1 MQEALGIVFSD
12 IHEWSMGEL
21 TTARTVAAIPFAG
34 RYWLIDFVL
43 SNMINSGIRKVGV
56 ITKSNYQS
64 LMGHIGSGKDW
75 DLSRKNGGITILPP
89 FGEGDSSGLYKGRL
103 DALMRI
109 INYINTSTQDYV
121 VLGDC
126 DIISNINYKDV
137 IEHHI
142 KNNAEITAVYHEHY
156 VDKDMA
162 ARSILYNVSRL
173 SNRVDE
179 VTLYPQ
185 NLEGTYKISMN
196 TWVMRRDYLLSLITN
211 AISNGKSKFSRDVL
225 FAEVGSIKI
234 IGYEYKGYCA
244 HIDSVKSYFKYN
256 MEMLEP
262 DKRNQLFYSPGRNVY
277 TKVRDSEPTKYGA
290 NANIKNSLIADGCYV
305 DGTVENSVIFRGAR
319 IGKNTSLKNC
329 IVMQDTIIGEDCEL
343 QWIISDK
350 EAVIRDGKTL
360 IADSE
365 YLLYIMKNINI

>member
-12 IHEWSMGEL
+12 IHEWGMGEL
-21 TTARTVAAIPFAG
+21 TAARTVAAIPFAG

-89 FGEGDSSGLYKGRL
+89 YGEGDRAGLYKGRL
-103 DALMRI
+103 DALIRI
-109 INYINTSTQDYV
+109 MNYINTSDQDFV
-121 VLGDC
+121 VLSDC

-142 KNNAEITAVYHEHY
+142 KNSADITAVYHEHY
-156 VDKDMA
+156 VDRDA
-162 ARSILYNVSRL
+162 AAHSIMYNVSRIY
-173 SNRVDE
+173 NRVDG
-179 VTLYPQ
+179 VTVNPQ

-196 TWVMRRDYLLSLITN
+196 TWVMRKEYLLTLLTN
-211 AISNGKSKFSRDVL
+211 AISNGKTKFSRDVL
-225 FAEVGSIKI
+225 FAEVNNIKI

-262 DKRNQLFYSPGRNVY
+262 DKRNQLFYTRGRNVY
-277 TKVRDSEPTKYGA
+277 TKVRDSQPTKYGA
-290 NANIKNSLIADGCYV
+290 NASVKNSLIADGCII
-305 DGTVENSVIFRGAR
+305 DGIVENSVIFRGVK
-319 IGKNTSLKNC
+319 IEKNTVVKNC
-329 IVMQDTIIGEDCEL
+329 IVMQDTVIGENCEL
-343 QWIISDK
+343 EWVISDK
-350 EAVIRDGKTL
+350 EVVVKDGKRL

-365 YLLYIMKNINI
+365 YSMYIMKSIII

>member
-12 IHEWSMGEL
+12 IQEWNLGDL
-21 TTARTVAAIPFAG
+21 TAARTAAAIPFAG

-64 LMGHIGSGKDW
+64 LMAHIGSGKDW

-89 FGEGDSSGLYKGRL
+89 YGEDDRAGLYKGRL
-103 DALMRI
+103 DALIRI
-109 INYINTSTQDYV
+109 NNYISTSSQDYI
-121 VLGDC
+121 VLSDC

-142 KNNAEITAVYHEHY
+142 KNNADITAVYHEHY
-156 VDKDMA
+156 VDKEA
-162 ARSILYNVSRL
+162 ASRSIMYTVSRI
-173 SNRVDE
+173 SNKVDE
-179 VTLYPQ
+179 VTLHPQ

-196 TWVMRRDYLLSLITN
+196 TWIMRKDYLLNLIAN
-211 AISNGKSKFSRDVL
+211 AISNGKTKFSRDVL
-225 FAEVGSIKI
+225 FAEVNNIKI

-256 MEMLEP
+256 MEMLKP
-262 DKRNQLFYSPGRNVY
+262 DKRNQLFYSKGKSVY
-277 TKVRDSEPTKYGA
+277 TKVRDSEPAKYGA
-290 NANIKNSLIADGCYV
+290 NANIKNSLIADGSYI
-305 DGTVENSVIFRGAR
+305 DGTIENSVIFRGVK
-319 IGKNTSLKNC
+319 IGKNTSIKNC
-329 IVMQDTIIGEDCEL
+329 IIMQDTIIGEDCEL
-343 QWIISDK
+343 EWVISDK
-350 EAVIRDGKTL
+350 EVVIRDGKRL

-365 YLLYIMKNINI
+365 YLLYIIKNMTI

>member
-21 TTARTVAAIPFAG
+21 TAARTVAAIPFAG

-75 DLSRKNGGITILPP
+75 DLSRKNGGITVLPP
-89 FGEGDSSGLYKGRL
+89 YGEGDRTGLYKGRL

-109 INYINTSTQDYV
+109 INYINTSDQEYI
-121 VLGDC
+121 VLSDC

-142 KNNAEITAVYHEHY
+142 KNNADITAVYHEHY
-156 VDKDMA
+156 VDKDTA
-162 ARSILYNVSRL
+162 AHSIMYTVSRI

-179 VTLYPQ
+179 VTLHPQ

-196 TWVMRRDYLLSLITN
+196 TWVMRKDYLLSLITT

-225 FAEVGSIKI
+225 FAEVDTIKI
-234 IGYEYKGYCA
+234 MGYEYKGYCA
-244 HIDSVKSYFKYN
+244 HIDSVKSYFKHN
-256 MEMLEP
+256 MEMLRP

-277 TKVRDSEPTKYGA
+277 TKVRDSEPAKYGS
-290 NANIKNSLIADGCYV
+290 NANIKNSLIADGSHI
-305 DGTVENSVIFRGAR
+305 DGTVENSVIFRGVK
-319 IGKNTSLKNC
+319 IGKNTTVKNC
-329 IVMQDTIIGEDCEL
+329 IIMQDTIIGEDCEL
-343 QWIISDK
+343 EWIISDK
-350 EAVIRDGKTL
+350 EAVIRDGKRLT
-360 IADSE
+360 ADSE
-365 YLLYIMKNINI
+365 YLLYIMKNISI